1 MTEDTCANSA
11 HKIRSVLFRPFLY
24 LTGKSS
30 LLLGLVIII
39 VTGIICSL
47 GRTHFDGVL
56 DVHTGPD
63 LQWWL
68 FVLEGIIDWLIMGI
82 LLLAG
87 GKIISREHFS
97 PIDVLGHQALARW
110 PMFFV
115 SIVLLLPGYQRFATE
130 LIRKIAQGQ
139 LPLPFQMGTSS
150 DLLAFAFA
158 IIVVL
163 VVIIWVVALMYRGF
177 ALSCRVQGGRAIGT
191 FIGCLVAGE
200 ILSKL
205 AIVGLMRWTR

>member
-1 MTEDTCANSA
+1 MTEDTAANSEY
-11 HKIRSVLFRPFLY
+11 KIRNLLFRPFVY
-24 LTGKSS
+24 LTGESS
-30 LLLGLVIII
+30 LLLGLAIIV

-63 LQWWL
+63 LKWWV
-68 FVLEGIIDWLIMGI
+68 FVLEGIIDWLIVGI

-87 GKIISREHFS
+87 GKIISHEDFS

-115 SIVLLLPGYQRFATE
+115 SIVLLLPGYQRFTAE
-130 LIRKIAQGQ
+130 LIRTISQGQ
-139 LPLPFQMGTSS
+139 LPLALLMQPSS
-150 DLLAFAFA
+150 DLGVFAFA
-158 IIVVL
+158 VIVVL
-163 VVIIWVVALMYRGF
+163 VVIVWVVALMYRGF
-177 ALSCRVQGGRAIGT
+177 ALSCHVQGGRAIGT
-191 FIGCLVAGE
+191 FIGCLIAGE

-205 AIVGLMRWTR
+205 AIVDLVRYAR